1 MVLLAF
7 LQGQQAFKA
16 GILLARGMTIM
27 EVIMLLVKISGRVI

>member
-16 GILLARGMTIM
+16 GIPLARDMTTM
-27 EVIMLLVKISGRVI
+27 EVMMRLVKISGRVI